1 MQNKAQKRGNGLA
14 VRIPKPFAQEA
25 GLEPEA
31 PVDISVRGG
40 TLGVVPLK
48 PSRYRLAELLRGV
61 KAENLHGE
69 QEPSLPTGRELW

>member
-1 MQNKAQKRGNGLA
+1 MQSKIQKWGNSLA
-14 VRIPKPFAQEA
+14 VRIPKPFAEEA

-40 TLGVVPLK
+40 SLVVVPLK
-48 PSRYRLAELLRGV
+48 PSRYRLTELLRGV

-69 QEPSLPTGRELW
+69 QEPLQPTGRELW